1 MKTGLLASR
10 LMAYAADG
18 AEIENELLE
27 NIDYERLYRFSKEHS
42 VVNTVCY
49 ALMKLNKLPQEY
61 AAVFQKELKLGRAR
75 EATQELEMQ
84 EIVQELENRGI
95 KYMLL
100 KGSVMKHLYPRP
112 DLRSMCD
119 IDIQYDT
126 AHKAE
131 LDSFMLE
138 RGYEKSEVSGTD
150 GVNIS
155 YIRKPFMNIEFH
167 GVLMD
172 TDIPLYN
179 SYFGNNFERTVPVR
193 GCEVKYSDEDF
204 FVFMAAHLAKHY
216 FLGGS
221 GVRSLLDIWL
231 YLRKKPQL
239 DKEYIFSELKKIRLD
254 EFMKI
259 MLDITC
265 VLFDGANPS
274 QQLESVIEYIFTSG
288 TYGTV
293 NNRAAE
299 NIENVTKK
307 SYVLKR
313 LFPDREFMSINY
325 PIVKKCVFLLP
336 LMWLVRLVTVFIKKG
351 YKGSDVDR
359 VINVTQSI
367 TDARKIPGNP
377 KG

>member
-1 MKTGLLASR
+1 MRTGLLASK

-18 AEIENELLE
+18 AEIEKELLE
-27 NIDYERLYRFSKEHS
+27 NIDYERLYKFSKAHS
-42 VVNTVCY
+42 VVNIVCY
-49 ALMKLNKLPQEY
+49 ALVKLNKLPQEY
-61 AAVFQKELKLGRAR
+61 EAPFQRELKIGRAR
-75 EATQELEMQ
+75 EATQEIETQ
-84 EIVQELENRGI
+84 ELVQELEQRGI

-100 KGSVMKHLYPRP
+100 KGSVMKHLYPLP

-126 AHKAE
+126 AHKDE
-131 LDSFMLE
+131 LDGFMLE
-138 RGYEKSEVSGTD
+138 RGYEVAEVSGTN
-150 GVNIS
+150 GVNIA
-155 YIRKPFMNIEFH
+155 YMRKPFMNIEFH

-179 SYFGNNFERTVPVR
+179 SYFGNNFERTVPVQ

-239 DKEYIFSELKKIRLD
+239 DKEYIFEELKKIKLD
-254 EFMKI
+254 EFMNI
-259 MLDITC
+259 MFGITDA
-265 VLFDGANPS
+265 LFNSAVPTP
-274 QQLESVIEYIFTSG
+274 QQESVIEYIFSSG

-293 NNRAAE
+293 KNLAAE
-299 NIENVTKK
+299 NVKETSKF
-307 SYVLKR
+307 SYALKR
-313 LFPDREFMSINY
+313 FFPDRKFMSINY
-325 PIVKKCVFLLP
+325 PIVKKCVLLLP
-336 LMWLVRLVTVFIKKG
+336 LMWLVRLLTVFFKKG
-351 YKGSDVDR
+351 YKGSDVDT
-359 VINVTQSI
+359 VMNVTASQ